1 MRVSMKNFQLPKSRW
16 SAVKDKTVN
25 VPIPETVVLET
36 VKKFPRMPSQAG
48 IIPIKLKRKKEYK
61 NYVAQEYIRPEILK
75 IAISTLKAMGNPHY
89 QFVDLHDDYEEECRV
104 NDPDCFMLLLRNSS
118 SDPQLSADA
127 SAEVCSTLR
136 KVCVLLV

>member
-1 MRVSMKNFQLPKSRW
+1 MSVNNGLLIIDFIDSEGNKIDLSELEATLIAKNIVFMKIFQLPKSRW

-61 NYVAQEYIRPEILK
+61 NYVAQEYI
-75 IAISTLKAMGNPHY
+75 
-89 QFVDLHDDYEEECRV
+89 
-104 NDPDCFMLLLRNSS
+104 
-118 SDPQLSADA
+118 
-127 SAEVCSTLR
+127 
-136 KVCVLLV
+136 